1 MQDPVCA
8 RAEQTNRSG
17 KERRTSARPPCTT
30 LTRKARRYCTVPAS
44 GAPDPPVQCR
54 YRYRYK
60 RTSYNATNLDGSS
73 MADTLDRRLKAI
85 VPTGSCSCD
94 ARSPRAGAT
103 LGPCLPQGTGT
114 HLGAGQGS
122 LARTLLLKS
131 FHPVRVSLS
140 CYMLT
145 TLLLRLFSF
154 ANLSSNTEPLP
165 LSTQH
170 HYTLFISITR
180 HCPPLARSG
189 LSVRCQVL
197 TILLLSFLA
206 STFSTLFF
214 VPATCPSGSLTHSA
228 AKSFL

>member
-30 LTRKARRYCTVPAS
+30 LTRKARRYQQVERGSAC
-44 GAPDPPVQCR
+44 PVQVQVQA
-54 YRYRYK
+54 
-60 RTSYNATNLDGSS
+60 YNATNLDGSS